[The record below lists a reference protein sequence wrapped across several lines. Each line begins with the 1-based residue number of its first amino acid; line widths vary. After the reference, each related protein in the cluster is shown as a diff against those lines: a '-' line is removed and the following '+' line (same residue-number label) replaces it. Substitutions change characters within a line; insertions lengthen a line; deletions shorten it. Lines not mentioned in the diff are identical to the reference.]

1 MENLL
6 NGIEETIKGFGR
18 ATELQEFYDKSEP
31 LKHAVEITS
40 LLNCISRT
48 TDKRT
53 LEHLKVDLKIHVDA
67 YKIEFEKLGINIS
80 DYLHFEV
87 K

>member
-6 NGIEETIKGFGR
+6 NGIGETIKGFGG
-18 ATELQEFYDKSEP
+18 AIELKEFYDKSEP

-40 LLNCISRT
+40 LLKSISQT
-48 TDKRT
+48 TDKQT

-67 YKIEFEKLGINIS
+67 YKIEFEKSGVNIS